1 MTIAHRLL
9 HRSTC
14 AFALLSLSACA
25 TYKPPQIAYD
35 NTPKPA
41 VLQPDPPKPVQ
52 VVEVP
57 KLLPLPD
64 QLKPV
69 PAVADKTV
77 EPGDP
82 AARVAAANAA
92 ARIQPSRA
100 TYINAIEVWP
110 FSDGALY
117 QVLTAPGEITDIGLQ
132 PGEQLIGTG
141 PVATGDSA
149 RWVIGDTDSGTGTT
163 KRVHILVKPLA
174 NGLKNDLVINTDRRT
189 YHLELRSTPETYMAA
204 ISWSYPQD
212 QLIALHA
219 QDAKADAAAPI
230 AAGID
235 VADLQFRYRIEGDN
249 PAWRPT
255 RAFDDG
261 HKVYI
266 EFPTGVAQGQM
277 PPLFVVGPSGGTDL
291 VNYRVSGNHMIVDQI
306 FGAAE
311 LAMGDADSQ
320 QKVRIVRADGKPK

>member
-1 MTIAHRLL
+1 MRIIRFLL
-9 HRSTC
+9 RRSTC
-14 AFALLSLSACA
+14 ALAVLSLGACS

-52 VVEVP
+52 VVELP

-64 QLKPV
+64 QLKPL
-69 PAVADKTV
+69 PAMDDGPV
-77 EPGDP
+77 EPSDP

-100 TYINAIEVWP
+100 SYINAIEVWP

-117 QVLTAPGEITDIGLQ
+117 QVLTAPGEITDIGLE

-149 RWVIGDTDSGTGTT
+149 RWVIGDTDSGSGTG
-163 KRVHILVKPLA
+163 KRVHILVKPVA
-174 NGLKNDLVINTDRRT
+174 TGLKNDLVINTDRRT
-189 YHLELRSTPETYMAA
+189 YHLELRSTPETYMAG

-219 QDAKADAAAPI
+219 QDRAADKAAPI
-230 AAGID
+230 ASDID
-235 VADLQFRYRIEGDN
+235 VNALQFRYRIEGDN
-249 PAWRPT
+249 PPWKPV

-261 HKVYI
+261 KKVYI
-266 EFPTGVAQGQM
+266 EFPTAIAQGQM
-277 PPLFVVGPSGGTDL
+277 PPLFVIGPSGGTDL
-291 VNYRVSGNHMIVDQI
+291 VNYRVHGNHMVVDQL

-311 LAMGDADSQ
+311 LTMGDADSQ
-320 QKVRIVRADGKPK
+320 QKVRIVRTDGKPK